1 MIKSRMGQMQNT
13 YKVLFGKPKGK
24 RSSVKLGRAWEG
36 NINGIFKKL
45 CDDVAWTIW

>member
-1 MIKSRMGQMQNT
+1 MGQMQNT